1 MGTKKP
7 SPFRSRPNHGNCCA
21 KTKADPGA
29 VCPKHNFR
37 DTTLLAGR
45 MAGHSFAA
53 RCKPG
58 ERALITV
65 GTGCDY
71 CAETPRFTEAAHRGW
86 PARSLLP
93 SRTTGGFLKAVFGEV
108 VSCSRHLTD
117 GTVVTINALPGFVNI
132 SRPSFLQFRQEKEFF
147 LPGRMNFWIK

>member
-1 MGTKKP
+1 MGIIIEKPDHFTNNKSKVSTVISRFLIRNKKP

-29 VCPKHNFR
+29 VRPKHNFR

-93 SRTTGGFLKAVFGEV
+93 SRTTGGFLETVLRG
-108 VSCSRHLTD
+108 SRVLFPAFD
-117 GTVVTINALPGFVNI
+117 
-132 SRPSFLQFRQEKEFF
+132 
-147 LPGRMNFWIK
+147 